1 MDANTTSRIMEITA
15 AQKKEIFKGPK
26 KQGDILVK
34 YTFLGLFVFG
44 LILSPWY
51 DTYTI
56 ALGVGG
62 CNLLVYFLSQQ
73 IFKGTKFYQYVAGIV
88 FPLFMAQFIYQMHG
102 MFEMHFFAFLG
113 SVVMIGYQDWKLQ
126 LPILLTIVVHHSS
139 FAYLQFSGNS
149 EIYFTQLDYMDL
161 ETFIFHAVI
170 VAIIVFVCGFWGYD
184 LAKKTL
190 KAGINNLQLETKL
203 EVVTENK
210 LFAEEIADGNL
221 EVEFKNEVAAN
232 DELGQALSRMQ
243 ASLKVAAK
251 NEKNER
257 YITVGVNK
265 LSELFQKYSD
275 QPQMFYERCI
285 TFLIEYLEMTQG
297 NIFIVSPDEKNPV
310 LQLKSAYAYDR
321 NKYLEQEVH
330 PGEGLVGQCYL
341 EEKKIYLTNV
351 PQGYMRI
358 KSGLGDVEPGCLII
372 FPLISNDQ
380 ILGVIELA
388 GFEALTDEKSNFID
402 RIAETLAASIGNLR
416 TAEST
421 ALLLET
427 SQMQQQQ
434 MQEQEEE
441 MRQNLE
447 EMTATQ
453 EEMHNKELQNQA
465 QLAAINS
472 LAAYIEF
479 EPNGTIIT
487 ANDAFLSVMEY
498 SLSEIRGEHH
508 RIFCDK
514 EYAESSAY
522 RKFWK
527 DLASGISFT
536 NEFMRITKSGKE
548 VWIKAS
554 YSSVRNEDDEV
565 VKVVKLATDITEQK
579 KARAD
584 FEGQVNA
591 LKSAFAFIEF
601 DLKGNILGANDNF
614 CSAMGYEESEIVGNH
629 HSMFATPETKVSPE
643 YKQFW
648 KDLGEGKPTFGVF
661 ERVTKSGQKVKI
673 KGTYSPIHDEKGK
686 LIKVVKYVVVL

>member
-1 MDANTTSRIMEITA
+1 MDVNTTNRIMEITA

-26 KQGDILVK
+26 KQGDNLVK

-51 DTYTI
+51 DTYTV
-56 ALGVGG
+56 ALGVGS

-102 MFEMHFFAFLG
+102 LFEMHFFAFFG

-126 LPILLTIVVHHSS
+126 LPLILTVVVHHSS

-149 EIYFTQLDYMDL
+149 DIYFTQLDYMDL
-161 ETFIFHAVI
+161 ETFIFHAGIAAV
-170 VAIIVFVCGFWGYD
+170 IVFVCGFWGYD

-190 KAGINNLQLETKL
+190 KAGINNLQLETQL
-203 EVVTENK
+203 EVVQENK

-221 EVEFKNEVAAN
+221 DVEFKNEVAAN

-243 ASLKVAAK
+243 VSLKEAAQ
-251 NEKNER
+251 NEKSER
-257 YITVGVNK
+257 YVTEGVNK

-275 QPQMFYERCI
+275 QPQVFYERCV

-297 NIFIVSPDEKNPV
+297 NIFIVSPDEKNPI
-310 LQLKSAYAYDR
+310 LQLKSTYAYDR

-330 PGEGLVGQCYL
+330 PGQGLVGQCYL

-358 KSGLGDVEPGCLII
+358 KSGLGEVEPGCLVI

-388 GFEALTDEKSNFID
+388 GFEALTDEKSSFID
-402 RIAETLAASIGNLR
+402 RLAETLAASIGNLR

-421 ALLLET
+421 AVLLET

-453 EEMHNKELQNQA
+453 EEMHNKDLQNQA

-479 EPNGTIIT
+479 EPNGTIIK
-487 ANDAFLSVMEY
+487 ANDTFLSVMGY
-498 SLSEIRGEHH
+498 NLDEIRGKHH
-508 RIFCDK
+508 RIFCEK
-514 EYAESSAY
+514 EYSETSAY
-522 RKFWK
+522 REFWK
-527 DLASGISFT
+527 DLEKGAVFT
-536 NEFMRITKSGKE
+536 DEFVRITKSGDH
-548 VWIKAS
+548 VWLKAS
-554 YSSVRNEDDEV
+554 YASVKNEEGNV
-565 VKVVKLATDITEQK
+565 TKVIKLASDITEQK
-579 KARAD
+579 KGRVD
-584 FEGQVNA
+584 SEEQLNA
-591 LKSAFAFIEF
+591 LKAAFAFIEF

-614 CSAMGYEESEIVGNH
+614 CNAMGYKEAEIVGKH
-629 HSMFATPETKVSPE
+629 HSIFATLETKTSPE

-648 KDLGEGKPTFGVF
+648 TDLGEGKPTFGVF
-661 ERVTKSGQKVKI
+661 ERVTKAGEKVKI
-673 KGTYSPIHDEKGK
+673 KGTYSPIYNDKGQ
-686 LIKVVKYVVVL
+686 LLKVVKYVVVL